1 MMHRFVEKLVRP
13 PTSAEYSTPPTK
25 VYNYTGATV
34 APSTTRKKD
43 KTWSLVSNSSLSK
56 TFALCRFEKLKVQ
69 KLCFFPPN
77 IVLGVEKMSPKFILG
92 QKKILV
98 LKKI

>member
-34 APSTTRKKD
+34 ALFTTQHEKRKSSTCEHSSIQRKG
-43 KTWSLVSNSSLSK
+43 T
-56 TFALCRFEKLKVQ
+56 TQ
-69 KLCFFPPN
+69 
-77 IVLGVEKMSPKFILG
+77 
-92 QKKILV
+92 
-98 LKKI
+98 